1 MKVLYLKLK
10 NYIGIYNGMGLKSI
24 EIDFTKSEHKFYI
37 YAGANGS
44 GKSTIQNEIQPFAR
58 AGGSHMK
65 FIRPGKNGYKEIHI
79 AKDENT
85 VYIIKHYFDAKSDK
99 HSTKSFIAKQIGF
112 ADPVELNENGN
123 VTSFEESVFMELGIN
138 SDYLNLIQMGV
149 NLKNIIGMSATE
161 RKKYISQFISE
172 ADIYLKMFKNIN
184 TKAREYKGVIKN
196 LTDKLDKLDDLS
208 ILKEDI
214 EIAEN
219 KLFEL
224 QESRDKFHAQMN
236 NAVGAIAALD
246 PNGELESTYNKLM
259 NELRV
264 IDSSIKDLEIIE
276 SQNVYRA
283 DSLQEAQK
291 KLTSLNKSIALDQ
304 ESIDRETSLLNSKL
318 EEFHTTQNQITEYQS
333 QLFSMNDYNLEET
346 RNVYKQYK
354 KAYDN
359 LQHRIRIMIDR
370 PTLSSQEIITIYG
383 TIDSV
388 QDSID
393 AMRQRS
399 EDVIQMIGTKPMK
412 ELQQMYLYSSSAL
425 ERAEKDLADI
435 ERKLA
440 ENKGAVTLANTLQ
453 LRPKECKIDTC
464 PFIQEALSS
473 MHLIKA
479 YHANERRQDELN
491 QEIERLE
498 KEITWVAECIE
509 MERTIKQLHTQL
521 ERQAHMIK
529 QTRSPF
535 LLNKDH
541 LIKCVKTGKPL
552 YNKEMMSQEVEDA
565 DTLKEMKTYEEK
577 VPMLERELEVL
588 ESNDRMVQSLKMN
601 IQLLE
606 KQSQR
611 LQDEIKVLKETTNTS
626 QKRLYQNQ
634 LLIQGIETTMSTL
647 EEKEEL
653 IEQKRE
659 IESVLVKYSDSINK
673 IHACRVGIQ
682 ANREAIAPIDFSIS
696 ELNKRRDKL
705 KVKEKMAKRFKKEK
719 DALEKDY
726 VEIELLRTALS
737 GNKGI
742 PIVFVDM
749 YLRKTRVIAN
759 KILEKAFDGKL
770 KLDKFEINEK
780 EFRIPCS
787 GKGEK
792 NADISTCSSGE
803 KAIIGLALCYALST
817 QASSSYDIMLVDE
830 LDATLD
836 KYHRRLFLELLE
848 KMDTGQ
854 CHIISHND
862 AFSTKD
868 AGLVLLYKH
877 QMDSYKKNNIVYE
890 Y

>member
-44 GKSTIQNEIQPFAR
+44 GKSTIQNEIQPFAK
-58 AGGSHMK
+58 AGGSHMR

-79 AKDENT
+79 SKDENT
-85 VYIIKHYFDAKSDK
+85 TYLIKHYFDAKGDK

-123 VTSFEESVFMELGIN
+123 VTSFEECVFMELGIN

-196 LTDKLDKLDDLS
+196 LTDKLNKLDDIS
-208 ILKEDI
+208 ILQEDI
-214 EIAEN
+214 EIAER
-219 KLFEL
+219 KLEQL
-224 QESRDKFHAQMN
+224 QIERDKFHAQMN

-246 PNGELESTYNKLM
+246 PNGILESEYNKLVT
-259 NELRV
+259 ELRL

-276 SQNVYRA
+276 GQSVYRA
-283 DSLQEAQK
+283 ESLQDAQK

-304 ESIDRETSLLNSKL
+304 ESIERETSILNSKL
-318 EEFHTTQNQITEYQS
+318 EEFHTIQNQITDYQS

-346 RNVYKQYK
+346 RSVYRQYK

-359 LQHRIRIMIDR
+359 LQHRIRIMIDE
-370 PTLSSQEIITIYG
+370 PTLSSLEIKSIYG
-383 TIDSV
+383 TVDSI

-393 AMRQRS
+393 AMRQRG
-399 EDVIQMIGTKPMK
+399 ENVINLVGTKPMS

-473 MHLIKA
+473 MHLIEA

-491 QEIERLE
+491 HEIERLE
-498 KEITWVAECIE
+498 QELTWVGECIE
-509 MERTIKQLHTQL
+509 MERTIKQLHVQL
-521 ERQAHMIK
+521 GRQAHMIN
-529 QTRSPF
+529 QTRNPH
-535 LLNKDH
+535 LLDKDH

-552 YNKEMMSQEVEDA
+552 YNKEMMIQEIEDA

-577 VPMLERELEVL
+577 VPMLEKELELL

-601 IQLLE
+601 INLLE

-611 LQDEIKVLKETTNTS
+611 LQDEIKVLKDTTNTS
-626 QKRLYQNQ
+626 ERRLHQNQ
-634 LLIQGIETTMSTL
+634 LLTQGIETMMSTL
-647 EEKEEL
+647 EEKEEM
-653 IEQKRE
+653 IQEKRK
-659 IESVLVKYSDSINK
+659 IESSIVKYTDSINK
-673 IHACRVGIQ
+673 IHACRIGIQ
-682 ANREAIAPIDFSIS
+682 TNREAIAPIDFSIS

-705 KVKEKMAKRFKKEK
+705 KIKEKMAKRFKKEK

-792 NADISTCSSGE
+792 NGDISTCSSGE

-877 QMDSYKKNNIVYE
+877 QLDNYKEKNIVYE